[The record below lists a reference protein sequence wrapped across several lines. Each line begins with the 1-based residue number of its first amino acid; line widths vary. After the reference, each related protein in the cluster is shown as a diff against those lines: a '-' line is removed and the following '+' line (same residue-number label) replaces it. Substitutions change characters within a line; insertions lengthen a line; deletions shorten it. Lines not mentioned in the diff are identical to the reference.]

1 MNLRLL
7 TLLLLA
13 TTLLL
18 STLGC
23 SKKEDPDAKVTYG
36 TGSYALDGGSP
47 VNCQVSASTSSRS
60 TAGQQ
65 YDYLLVTL
73 QTASQPTTGAVVR
86 LEFGK
91 PAGQPSTA
99 YTLASL
105 LYFTNSSLSVGR
117 LYSNNTAA
125 TLTET
130 SKGGFAGTFSGTD
143 FSTPNSTITLGTFTD
158 VRL

>member
-1 MNLRLL
+1 MNLRLF

-36 TGSYALDGGSP
+36 TGSYTLDGGSP
-47 VNCQVSASTSSRS
+47 ISCQVSASTSSRP

-73 QTASQPTTGAVVR
+73 QTASQPR
-86 LEFGK
+86 I
-91 PAGQPSTA
+91 
-99 YTLASL
+99 Y
-105 LYFTNSSLSVGR
+105 
-117 LYSNNTAA
+117 
-125 TLTET
+125 
-130 SKGGFAGTFSGTD
+130 
-143 FSTPNSTITLGTFTD
+143 
-158 VRL
+158 